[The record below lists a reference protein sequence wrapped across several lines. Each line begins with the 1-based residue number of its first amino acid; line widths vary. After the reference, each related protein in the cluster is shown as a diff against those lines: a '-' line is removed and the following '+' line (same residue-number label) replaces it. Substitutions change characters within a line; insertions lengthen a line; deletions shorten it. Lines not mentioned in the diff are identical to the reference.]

1 MKLLASVC
9 PQGTYDY
16 PQETILVQLTWLPFP
31 AGVIRLSGLSGAEV
45 SGRSRK
51 GVRARPR
58 ERGEARRKPQSQV
71 SRASWVC
78 TTVLDLLVPEH
89 LRLANPN

>member
-16 PQETILVQLTWLPFP
+16 PQETVLVQLTWLPFP
-31 AGVIRLSGLSGAEV
+31 AGVIRPPGLSGAVV
-45 SGRSRK
+45 SGRSPK

-58 ERGEARRKPQSQV
+58 ERGEATGSHKASCKQGV
-71 SRASWVC
+71 LGLYHCSRFPGS
-78 TTVLDLLVPEH
+78 
-89 LRLANPN
+89 